1 MFASRRKRLIHCR
14 QNFGCC
20 HLDVVHDSDTENDDT
35 MMSTRSQHTAAAA
48 TAAARL
54 DDIIDDD
61 SDFEVSSKQRVSTSA
76 GTRQDAAKYYTCTI
90 MIS

>member
-1 MFASRRKRLIHCR
+1 MC
-14 QNFGCC
+14 
-20 HLDVVHDSDTENDDT
+20 DSDTENDDT
-35 MMSTRSQHTAAAA
+35 VMSTRSQRTAAA

-76 GTRQDAAKYYTCTI
+76 ATRRDTAKYYTLTI
-90 MIS
+90 MIFRKSVQSQMIANPLVQFKKI